1 MSGRAVDTS
10 NSGSGGPGFKPSP
23 SRCFHRQGT
32 LLHFVSLHPGVEMG
46 TGDILL
52 GGGGEGGVNLR
63 WNSIPSRGGVAILL
77 GNFMLRKPVQDPAVW
92 AFGTCTPLPF
102 TSLFAA
108 ITVVGVM
115 KLQTQCV
122 VVGSKDQK
130 ITDFL

>member
-32 LLHFVSLHPGVEMG
+32 LLHFVSLHRG
-46 TGDILL
+46 LASRL
-52 GGGGEGGVNLR
+52 EGGVAVLVR
-63 WNSIPSRGGVAILL
+63 S
-77 GNFMLRKPVQDPAVW
+77 FMLRKPVQDQAVW
-92 AFGTCTPLPF
+92 VFGSCAPLPF

-108 ITVVGVM
+108 IAVGVM

-122 VVGSKDQK
+122 VVGRKDQK
-130 ITDFL
+130 TRDFL